1 MSEIKHTKNNA
12 LADIEAM
19 DMLKDDLI
27 GEKMNDMSLLNRLV
41 INKSRKELEKFFKDK
56 GFKNSKFAAE
66 QFLKA
71 QSEIEE
77 DKKNKK

>member
-1 MSEIKHTKNNA
+1 
-12 LADIEAM
+12 
-19 DMLKDDLI
+19 
-27 GEKMNDMSLLNRLV
+27 MNDMSLLNRLV

-77 DKKNKK
+77 DKKIKNSLTLK

>member
-1 MSEIKHTKNNA
+1 
-12 LADIEAM
+12 
-19 DMLKDDLI
+19 
-27 GEKMNDMSLLNRLV
+27 MNDMSLLNRLV